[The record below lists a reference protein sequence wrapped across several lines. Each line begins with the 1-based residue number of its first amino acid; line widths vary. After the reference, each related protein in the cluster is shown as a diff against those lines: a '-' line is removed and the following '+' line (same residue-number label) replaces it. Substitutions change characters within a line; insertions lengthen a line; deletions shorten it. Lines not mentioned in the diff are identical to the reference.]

1 MKTRNHSGS
10 TELAEQA
17 QNAADSMAGVARAAR
32 DLAIDRARGLYQNAQ
47 DKAITGAKAADQV
60 IRANPYKAIG
70 IAFGVGLLLGYF
82 RTRRED

>member
-1 MKTRNHSGS
+1 MKSRNG

-32 DLAIDRARGLYQNAQ
+32 DLAVDRAKDLYQTAQ
-47 DKAITGAKAADQV
+47 DKAVGGAKAADRV

-70 IAFGVGLLLGYF
+70 IAFGVGLLLGYL
-82 RTRRED
+82 RTRREA